1 MKLQQ
6 AFEVARGDVVA
17 FIGAGGKTSALI
29 GMGYEL
35 MESRWRVL
43 ATTTTAIEEEQL
55 SLMPHAMYYNMQ
67 PKVISAALSE
77 HGFVFLYDVIRGGKV
92 YGPSIEWTKQVLDTV
107 DSDVLLIEADSS
119 GGKPFKAP
127 YADEPAIPKE
137 ASLVI
142 PIASLGAL
150 DKPLDDEN
158 IYNSQA
164 MMDKYGFY
172 PGSPIRS
179 PWIAQVL
186 RDEELGLQGIPDKA
200 RVIAFINQTPNEGY
214 LRGRARLIAKLALQS
229 PRFNGIALG
238 SIRAADPVL
247 EVQRPVGSIVLAA
260 GASEHM
266 DEPKVLLPWTQG
278 RTIIEHIIVQL
289 IKSRLNFVSVVT
301 GHDAALVKSRAKLM
315 DVKVVHNRGYKTGD
329 MLSSLRVGLR
339 AMPENASAAMIV
351 LGDQP
356 RIQPKVVYRLLK
368 AYSEGQGD
376 FLIPTFQTRRGY
388 PMLISRRYWS
398 EILDRRQTKSIAD
411 LFDILSDDITY
422 LPVKTDTILS
432 DVDTLADYHTER
444 HKAGLQQIKPL
455 FRKSDAS
462 W

>member
-1 MKLQQ
+1 MKFQQ

-35 MESRWRVL
+35 IESGWRVL
-43 ATTTTAIEEEQL
+43 ATTTTVIEEEQL
-55 SLMPHAMYYNMQ
+55 ALMPHAMYYNMK
-67 PKVISAALSE
+67 PEAISAALSE
-77 HGFVFLYDVIRGGKV
+77 YGFVFLYDVICAGKV

-119 GGKPFKAP
+119 EGKPLKAP

-142 PIASLGAL
+142 PIASLSAL

-164 MMDKYGFY
+164 MIDKYGFY
-172 PGSPIRS
+172 PSSRVRS

-186 RDEELGLQGIPDKA
+186 RDAELGLQGIPDKA
-200 RVIAFINQTPNEGY
+200 RVVAFINQTPNEGY

-229 PRFNGIALG
+229 PRFNGVALG

-247 EVQRPVGSIVLAA
+247 EVQRPVGAMVLAA
-260 GASEHM
+260 SASEHM
-266 DEPKVLLPWTQG
+266 DMPKVLLPWTRS

-301 GHDAALVKSRAKLM
+301 GHDAALVKSRAKAM

-329 MLSSLRVGLR
+329 RLSSLRVGLR
-339 AMPENASAAMIV
+339 AMPENVSAAMIV
-351 LGDQP
+351 LADQP
-356 RIQPKVVYRLLK
+356 RIEPKVVYRLLK

-376 FLIPTFQTRRGY
+376 FLIPTFQTMRGY
-388 PMLISRRYWS
+388 PMLIARRYWS
-398 EILDRRQTKSIAD
+398 EILDRRQTKSLSD
-411 LFDILSDDITY
+411 LFDMLHDNITY
-422 LPVKTDTILS
+422 LKVKTDTILS
-432 DVDTLADYHTER
+432 DINTLAGYHAER
-444 HKAGLQQIKPL
+444 RKAGLQQINPL
-455 FRKSDAS
+455 FRKPDAS